1 MCGRWQTSSAYLR
14 RFVPIAA
21 AGAEGATAILQGA
34 RERGSRPTAL
44 TPAPRA
50 PQYLHSLTLNVSDG
64 GLNLSPIQV
73 AVAALRIRV
82 HVALQ
87 PRRQVHSGRGKVA
100 TTRARHGM
108 HRRAGPTGGRRG
120 RERPTRR
127 APSPSK
133 TASRHSVG
141 PSMCPGHTYSDKW
154 FWPWLALWGHR

>member
-1 MCGRWQTSSAYLR
+1 VCGRWQTSSAYLR

-34 RERGSRPTAL
+34 RERGGRPRPPSLPHREHRSTS
-44 TPAPRA
+44 T
-50 PQYLHSLTLNVSDG
+50 LTLNVSDG